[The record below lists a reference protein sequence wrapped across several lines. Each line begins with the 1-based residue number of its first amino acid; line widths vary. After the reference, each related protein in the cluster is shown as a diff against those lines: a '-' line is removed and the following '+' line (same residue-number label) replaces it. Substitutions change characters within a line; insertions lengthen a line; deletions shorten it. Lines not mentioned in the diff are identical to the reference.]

1 MTGIKREFIERAI
14 RWANGERKPYPP
26 ITTMEVSILKALE
39 VYINWGP
46 KTRGY
51 VTTCLAKYP
60 DAAAFEFDASASG
73 LRKEQPWAPGF

>member
-26 ITTMEVSILKALE
+26 ITTMEVSILKAFE
-39 VYINWGP
+39 VYINWGQ
-46 KTRGY
+46 KTRDY

-60 DAAAFEFDASASG
+60 DAAAFEFDTSAETI
-73 LRKEQPWAPGF
+73 KPVENY